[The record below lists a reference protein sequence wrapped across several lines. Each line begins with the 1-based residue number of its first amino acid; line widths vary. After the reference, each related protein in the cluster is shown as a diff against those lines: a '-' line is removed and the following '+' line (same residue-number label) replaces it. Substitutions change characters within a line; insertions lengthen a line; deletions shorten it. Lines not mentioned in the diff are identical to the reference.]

1 MHKQE
6 DKPMKETST
15 MLSVDVLHE
24 HPQNPR
30 KSIGDISELTESIK
44 KNGIMQNLTVI
55 PGHWEG
61 EKFIESEYTLLI
73 GHRRFN
79 AAKAAGVKEVPCR
92 IIESMDEK
100 EQLSVM
106 LEENMQRA
114 DLTIWEQATGF
125 QLMLDLGDTEEGLAE
140 KTGFSKQTIRHRLNI
155 AKLDGKEIKKKEQD
169 DSFQLTLKDLYELEK
184 IEDIKTR
191 NKVLKDARDSR
202 ELAWKAHQAAEQE
215 KMDKRAAII
224 IKILKAAGVKEAPE
238 KVTHEMYSG
247 KWEIV
252 KEWDLRN
259 EKEPK
264 LAKATQ
270 AGIQNDWLWYRYYGS
285 VKLVKPTPKKKEK
298 KEADPTEKN
307 KKELKKMV
315 KELMVKKHTFI
326 NEVITGKLDGI
337 KEEYEACEQL
347 WDVLVNINTYL
358 GPSELRRFFTG
369 KADYEALQ
377 EAKDEANDKLSK
389 LHLVQKMLIQLD
401 YAMDNVGDLM
411 DWRCR
416 YNESKA
422 QQLTEAFKILKK
434 WGWTFEDEE
443 KSILDGTH
451 ELYTKEG

>member
-1 MHKQE
+1 MRT
-6 DKPMKETST
+6 ETAT

-30 KSIGDISELTESIK
+30 KSIGDVSELTESIR

-55 PGHWEG
+55 PGHWDDSG
-61 EKFIESEYTLLI
+61 NFLESEYTLLI

-79 AAKAAGVKEVPCR
+79 AAKAAGLTEVPCR
-92 IIESMDEK
+92 IVEGMDEK
-100 EQLSVM
+100 EQLSTM

-140 KTGFSKQTIRHRLNI
+140 KTGFSKTTIRHRLNI

-191 NKVLKDARDSR
+191 NKILKDARDSR

-224 IKILKAAGVKEAPE
+224 IKLLKAAGVKEAPE

-247 KWEIV
+247 KWETV
-252 KEWDLRN
+252 KEWDLRS

-270 AGIQNDWLWYRYYGS
+270 ADIQSDWLWYRYYGS
-285 VKLVKPTPKKKEK
+285 VKLIKPTPKKKEK

-307 KKELKKMV
+307 RKELKKKV
-315 KELMVKKHTFI
+315 KELMVKKHIFI
-326 NEVITGKLDGI
+326 DEVITGKLDGI
-337 KEEYEACEQL
+337 KEEYETCEEL
-347 WDVLVNINTYL
+347 WNHLITMGTYL
-358 GPSELRRFFTG
+358 SQSGLRRFFTE
-369 KADYEALQ
+369 KDDYSTPQEEKDAADD
-377 EAKDEANDKLSK
+377 KISKLS
-389 LHLVQKMLIQLD
+389 LMQKMLIILD
-401 YAMDNVGDLM
+401 HAMDDIGDLA
-411 DWRCR
+411 DWRCQ
-416 YNESKA
+416 YLKSKGDEYK
-422 QQLTEAFKILKK
+422 EAFRILKR
-434 WGWTFEDEE
+434 WGWSFEDDE
-443 KSILDGTH
+443 KAIIDGTH
-451 ELYTKEG
+451 ELYTKEEHR

>member
-1 MHKQE
+1 
-6 DKPMKETST
+6 MKETST

-224 IKILKAAGVKEAPE
+224 IKLLKAAGVKEAPE

-252 KEWDLRN
+252 KEWDLRS

-270 AGIQNDWLWYRYYGS
+270 ADIKNDWLWYRYYSS

-307 KKELKKMV
+307 KKELKKKV

-369 KADYEALQ
+369 KADYEASQ

>member
-1 MHKQE
+1 MRT
-6 DKPMKETST
+6 ETAT
-15 MLSVDVLHE
+15 MLNVDVLHE

-30 KSIGDISELTESIK
+30 KSIGDVSELTESIR

-55 PGHWEG
+55 PGHWDDSGNFHED
-61 EKFIESEYTLLI
+61 EYTLLI

-79 AAKAAGVKEVPCR
+79 AAKAAGLTEVPCR
-92 IIESMDEK
+92 IVEGMDEK
-100 EQLSVM
+100 EQLSTM

-140 KTGFSKQTIRHRLNI
+140 KTGFSKTTIRHRLNI

-191 NKVLKDARDSR
+191 NKILKDARDSR

-224 IKILKAAGVKEAPE
+224 IKLLKAAGVKEAPE

-247 KWEIV
+247 KWETV
-252 KEWDLRN
+252 KEWDLRS

-270 AGIQNDWLWYRYYGS
+270 ADIQSDWLWYRYYGS
-285 VKLVKPTPKKKEK
+285 VKLIKPTPKKKEK

-307 KKELKKMV
+307 KKELKKKV

-337 KEEYEACEQL
+337 KEEYETCEQL
-347 WDVLVNINTYL
+347 WDVLVNISTYL

-369 KADYEALQ
+369 KADYEASQ
-377 EAKDEANDKLSK
+377 EAKDEADDKISK
-389 LHLVQKMLIQLD
+389 LHLIQKMLIQLD

-416 YNESKA
+416 YNDSKA
-422 QQLTEAFKILKK
+422 EQLVEAFKILKK

-443 KSILDGTH
+443 INILDGTH
-451 ELYTKEG
+451 ELYTKEEHR

>member
-252 KEWDLRN
+252 KEWDLRS

-270 AGIQNDWLWYRYYGS
+270 ADIQNDWLWYRYYGS

-347 WDVLVNINTYL
+347 WDVPVNINTYL

-369 KADYEALQ
+369 KADYEASQ

-422 QQLTEAFKILKK
+422 EQLAEAFKILKK